1 MSDGQQVDDTPPP
14 VQPHYYQLLCVF
26 ALAAIFLVQLEQG
39 LVLWG
44 VAVGILGALAILIR
58 VSISPLGV
66 LLPLVGGQLYMQY
79 MFPIGRPHGLLE
91 VEDVA
96 LCTAT
101 LAYLGGHYRL
111 LSLWRSILPADPRQ
125 RYHRESP
132 VVVPVRRLGKVAL
145 QHRPA
150 SLLSR
155 AELALFVLQLPMFA
169 LLAQVAWL
177 LLGAPRELH
186 DLSPRWIQFMLLVWG
201 VALSLF
207 TVGQLFRLTRLLQM
221 DRLTAKMV
229 LQDSLWHETRGEQRR
244 ITRWLAWWKLKQKSE
259 AEPK

>member
-1 MSDGQQVDDTPPP
+1 MSDVQQVDDTPPP
-14 VQPHYYQLLCVF
+14 VQPHYYQLLCAF
-26 ALAAIFLVQLEQG
+26 GLAAILLVQLEQG

-44 VAVGILGALAILIR
+44 VAVVLLGALAILIR
-58 VSISPLGV
+58 VRISPLVV
-66 LLPLVGGQLYMQY
+66 LLPLVGGQLYLQY
-79 MFPIGRPHGLLE
+79 VLPIRRPHGLLQ
-91 VEDVA
+91 VEDVV
-96 LCTAT
+96 LCTAA

-111 LSLWRSILPADPRQ
+111 LSLWRNILPADPRQ

-132 VVVPVRRLGKVAL
+132 VIVPVKRLGKVVL

-155 AELALFVLQLPMFA
+155 AELALFVLEVPMFA
-169 LLAQVAWL
+169 LLAQGAWL
-177 LLGAPRELH
+177 LLGGRRELH

-201 VALSLF
+201 LAVSF
-207 TVGQLFRLTRLLQM
+207 FIVGQLFRLTRLLQM

-229 LQDSLWHETRGEQRR
+229 LQDALWHETRGEQRR
-244 ITRWLAWWKLKQKSE
+244 IARWLAWWKLKQKPE